1 MDTIL
6 VVDDDPDLLL
16 YIQTVLQIKG
26 YQCLTATNGVEAQTL
41 ITQRTARISAVLVDW
56 MMFPMNGIELLRWIK
71 KQSTSEHI
79 PVIMQTAMNSPEH
92 IKEGIEA
99 GAFYYLIKPTNHE
112 VLSSIVKA
120 AISDFKY
127 KQELLDRIQEYE
139 NPFRLLVEGTFR
151 LRTLDDV
158 EDLALK
164 IANMSRI
171 PEKAI
176 GIVEL
181 LANAV
186 EHGNLG
192 MQYDEKTDYIANGTW
207 RAEIER
213 RLALPEHEGKY
224 VEVRLAREPDRL
236 TLLVTDQGPGFDF
249 EKYLELDPDRVFHN
263 HGRGIAMIRADVDLR
278 YLGRGNQVLVTIPCG
293 ITS

>member
-6 VVDDDPDLLL
+6 VVDDDSDLLL

-41 ITQRTARISAVLVDW
+41 ITQRTARISAALVDW
-56 MMFPMNGIELLRWIK
+56 MMFPMNGIQLLKWIK
-71 KQSTSEHI
+71 KQPGLEHI

-112 VLSSIVKA
+112 VLWSIVRA

-127 KQELLDRIQEYE
+127 KQELLDRVQEYE
-139 NPFRLLVEGTFR
+139 NPFRLLVEGTFH
-151 LRTLDDV
+151 LRTMDDV

-164 IANMSRI
+164 IANMSPV
-171 PEKAI
+171 PEKAV

-186 EHGNLG
+186 EYGSLG
-192 MQYDEKTDYIANGTW
+192 MQYDEKTDYIAKGTW

-213 RLALPEHEGKY
+213 RLALPEHAGKY

-263 HGRGIAMIRADVDLR
+263 HGRGIAMIKADVDLR
-278 YLGRGNQVLVTIPCG
+278 YLGRGNQVLVTIPV
-293 ITS
+293 